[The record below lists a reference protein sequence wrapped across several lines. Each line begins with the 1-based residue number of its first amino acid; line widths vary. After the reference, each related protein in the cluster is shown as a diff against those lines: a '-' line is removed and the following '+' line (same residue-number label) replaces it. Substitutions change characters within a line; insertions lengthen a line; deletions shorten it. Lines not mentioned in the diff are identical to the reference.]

1 MLGTWQ
7 ELDICHII
15 LHLSLLRWWSHNY
28 HIVHFSSVHPPK
40 KILKCLFW
48 SLRHFHKLLKKKYQ
62 FTGKIKFKSW
72 HKSAVSSTCLK
83 GCLCPLSHSKRLL
96 PWSLRLM
103 FFNKELIS
111 IGHGTQGKHYKELF
125 FLAILHVYELPS
137 TGRVLLLIIC
147 ANKRLIKSNLHLW
160 SMQLSLYK
168 YYFMT

>member
-1 MLGTWQ
+1 
-7 ELDICHII
+7 
-15 LHLSLLRWWSHNY
+15 
-28 HIVHFSSVHPPK
+28 
-40 KILKCLFW
+40 
-48 SLRHFHKLLKKKYQ
+48 
-62 FTGKIKFKSW
+62 
-72 HKSAVSSTCLK
+72 
-83 GCLCPLSHSKRLL
+83 
-96 PWSLRLM
+96 M